1 MRDGGEQGLINVDL
15 GVSVD
20 GVVAYVEELDD
31 LGFWELFDDALTR
44 ALVFNQLAGNLPKQ
58 TRQRLNQ
65 EKRMTGNSPFS
76 LI

>member
-31 LGFWELFDDALTR
+31 LGFWELLDDALAR
-44 ALVFNQLAGNLPKQ
+44 ALIFNQLAGNLPKQ
-58 TRQRLNQ
+58 TRPV
-65 EKRMTGNSPFS
+65 KS
-76 LI
+76 